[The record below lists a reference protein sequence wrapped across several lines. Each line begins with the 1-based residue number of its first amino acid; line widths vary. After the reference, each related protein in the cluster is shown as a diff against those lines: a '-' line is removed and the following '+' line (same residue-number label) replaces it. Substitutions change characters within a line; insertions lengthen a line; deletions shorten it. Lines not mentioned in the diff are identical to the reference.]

1 MYRPA
6 QRRASPASVT
16 SAVRTAA
23 LAPASILS
31 RGDMASPGTCGSHI
45 LGYSGAMPQNA
56 FLKAALFDVAPA
68 LAIDVW
74 MENAYGG

>member
-1 MYRPA
+1 MRHGL
-6 QRRASPASVT
+6 T
-16 SAVRTAA
+16 
-23 LAPASILS
+23 
-31 RGDMASPGTCGSHI
+31 GTCGSHI